1 VVLSACSP
9 YFQKLLLE
17 NPCKHPVIIL
27 PQEVSFLDL
36 QFIIEFVYRG
46 EVDVS
51 QDELQ
56 SLLRTA
62 EHLKIKGLCDVA
74 AREMGQRGPPMA
86 HRAPNIKFSSFKRKL
101 HHDEPIYYST
111 KSSNSEMDDYDE
123 DLDDMDDDFDNDM
136 EPKNYSRKQPLIDV
150 NANSTQQKS
159 HEPPTKIEEPPPKVS
174 YCKIYIKNC
183 FFAVL
188 F

>member
-9 YFQKLLLE
+9 YFQKLLLD

-62 EHLKIKGLCDVA
+62 EQLKIKGLCDVA
-74 AREMGQRGPPMA
+74 AREMAHHRPRG
-86 HRAPNIKFSSFKRKL
+86 PNIKFSSFKRKL
-101 HHDEPIYYST
+101 HQDPPEYLQY
-111 KSSNSEMDDYDE
+111 KSSNSE
-123 DLDDMDDDFDNDM
+123 DMDDDYDDEEDDEELEDDFDDM
-136 EPKNYSRKQPLIDV
+136 EPKNYSRKQPLVDL

-159 HEPPTKIEEPPPKVS
+159 HEPPNKIDEPPPKIKQVIF
-174 YCKIYIKNC
+174 IY
-183 FFAVL
+183 L
-188 F
+188 FLHTHI